1 MYLKP
6 GGHFYGVSASYRK
19 GAKIFVEGMKKLGY
33 TVEHQLPGKQE
44 NYFNDG
50 DDMLFYHCYGKK

>member
-19 GAKIFVEGMKKLGY
+19 GAGVFIEGMKKLGY
-33 TVEHQLPGKQE
+33 SVENLLPGRFE
-44 NYFNDG
+44 HFFNDG
-50 DDMLFYHCYGKK
+50 DDMLFYHCFGKK